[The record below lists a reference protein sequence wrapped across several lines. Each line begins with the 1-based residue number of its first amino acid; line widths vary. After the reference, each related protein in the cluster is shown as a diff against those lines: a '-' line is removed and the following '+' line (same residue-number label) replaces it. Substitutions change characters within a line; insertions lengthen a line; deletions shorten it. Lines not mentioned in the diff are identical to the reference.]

1 MGQYEVHVWANGGEE
16 PEVTAFDLLEDAR
29 AALKRALEHEPQRV
43 DVVNPDGIVI
53 ESAER

>member
-1 MGQYEVHVWANGGEE
+1 MGRYEVHVWADGRED
-16 PEVTAFDLLEDAR
+16 PVVTAYDRLEDAR
-29 AALKRALEHEPQRV
+29 AALKRALGDAPRRV

>member
-1 MGQYEVHVWANGGEE
+1 MGRYEVHVWADGEGE
-16 PEVTAFDLLEDAR
+16 PVVTAFDLLEDAR
-29 AALKRALEHEPQRV
+29 AALKEALEHEPRRV